1 MGAAAG
7 TRPPNHDTVI
17 SLTMRNASLRAHCFD
32 HVGQL
37 TMKGLIVRIAYA
49 LALLGTTIG
58 LVAGCGGTG
67 GNSASVTPSAAPE
80 ASSASSSAAAV
91 PEQLNFTAKTV
102 NGPDFSGSTLAGK
115 PAVLWFW
122 APWCP
127 TCQREAPDVAKTAR
141 ANPAVTFVGVAALD
155 QLPAMQEFVDKYDV
169 GFFTNIAD
177 VDGAVWQRFGVTAQP
192 AFAFVS
198 ADGSVD
204 VVRGTLSEPALSTR
218 VATLTTP

>member
-1 MGAAAG
+1 M
-7 TRPPNHDTVI
+7 
-17 SLTMRNASLRAHCFD
+17 
-32 HVGQL
+32 
-37 TMKGLIVRIAYA
+37 RIAYA

-58 LVAGCGGTG
+58 LAAGCNGTDG
-67 GNSASVTPSAAPE
+67 RSAPETSSVAPSGVSAPSAV
-80 ASSASSSAAAV
+80 AAV
-91 PEQLNFTAKTV
+91 PTQLDFTAKTV
-102 NGPDFSGSTLAGK
+102 GGPEFSGATLAGK

-127 TCQREAPDVAKTAR
+127 TCQREAPDVARAAR
-141 ANPAVTFVGVAALD
+141 TNPAVTFVGVAALD
-155 QLPAMQEFVDKYDV
+155 QLPAMREFVDKYDV

-204 VVRGTLSEPALSTR
+204 VVRGTLSGPALDTRISTL
-218 VATLTTP
+218 VSSDGQ

>member
-1 MGAAAG
+1 VK
-7 TRPPNHDTVI
+7 TV
-17 SLTMRNASLRAHCFD
+17 
-32 HVGQL
+32 
-37 TMKGLIVRIAYA
+37 YA

-58 LVAGCGGTG
+58 LVAGCGGTS
-67 GNSASVTPSAAPE
+67 GNSASVAPSAPSGDVSAP
-80 ASSASSSAAAV
+80 SSAAAV

-115 PAVLWFW
+115 PAVFWFW

-127 TCQREAPDVAKTAR
+127 TCQREAPGVAKVAR
-141 ANPAVTFVGVAALD
+141 ANPEATFVGVAALD
-155 QLPAMQEFVDKYDV
+155 QVPAMQEFVDKYDV

-177 VDGAVWQRFGVTAQP
+177 VDGAVWQRFGVTSQP

-218 VATLTTP
+218 VSTLLKP